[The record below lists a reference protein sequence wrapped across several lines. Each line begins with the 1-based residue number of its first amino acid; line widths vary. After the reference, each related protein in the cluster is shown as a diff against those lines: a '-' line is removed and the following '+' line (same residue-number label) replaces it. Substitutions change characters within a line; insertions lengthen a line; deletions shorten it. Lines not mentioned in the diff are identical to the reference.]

1 MIDKKT
7 MKNVKVFGISKAADD
22 PKNKEDNSKQM
33 AVDPFAQI
41 YGDKGLVKPPYDM
54 KVLMDIKESNPI
66 HSACISAKVDDIA
79 GVGFDFAPFEE
90 VKEAASQEQYE
101 MLKNFMRKCNPEMTS
116 SEILRAVWEDY
127 ETVGWGIIEVVRDNK
142 GESPVEL
149 YHIPGHTVRAHKDKI
164 RFAQIVNNKEIWFK
178 KFNYPDDYH
187 LADGRPLGA
196 DDPAGN
202 GTEKAGEVIVIRKFG
217 SRSSYYGI
225 PNYVSSIGS
234 IVGSQAAR
242 DYNIDFFTGKTIP
255 DSILFLEGVDEVD
268 SGTEN
273 ELKAFFSAETKGEH
287 HKLAVV
293 PVPDGA
299 KARLEKISPDVK
311 EGSFRLYKQD
321 SAMEICVAHRVPPY
335 RIGWAMTGSLGQTT
349 AKEMNE
355 MYKRSII
362 EPGQEIL
369 EHRLN
374 NQLFRVF
381 AEILGSLDWHFK
393 LNEIDTG
400 DREADLKYAK
410 DSYEG
415 GILKLNE
422 SRKVVGYEPVP
433 EGDKFFDGKTESSPP
448 EPIAKAA
455 DNEQENIIAINTF
468 REKHEEVEKSMQK
481 RVTDFFPNRENGS

>member
-1 MIDKKT
+1 MSDKKT
-7 MKNVKVFGISKAADD
+7 MKNVKVFSINKAADD
-22 PKNKEDNSKQM
+22 PKNKEDHSKQM
-33 AVDPFAQI
+33 TVDPFAQI

-54 KVLMDIKESNPI
+54 KVLLDIKESNPI

-90 VKEAASQEQYE
+90 KKEAKQEQYE
-101 MLKNFMRKCNPEMTS
+101 ALKQFMRHCNPEMTS
-116 SEILRAVWEDY
+116 SEIIRAVWEDY
-127 ETVGWGIIEVVRDNK
+127 ETVGWGIIEVIRNMK
-142 GESPVEL
+142 GEPSQL
-149 YHIPGHTVRAHKDKI
+149 YHIPAHTVRAHKDKV
-164 RFAQIVNNKEIWFK
+164 RFAQIVNNKERWFK
-178 KFNYPDDYH
+178 KFGYPDDFR
-187 LADGRPLGA
+187 LADGRELNA
-196 DDPAGN
+196 EDIAES

-234 IVGSQAAR
+234 IVGSQAVR
-242 DYNIDFFTGKTIP
+242 DYNINYFTGKTIP
-255 DSILFLEGVDEVD
+255 DALLFVEGVDEIDD
-268 SGTEN
+268 SVEK
-273 ELKAFFSAETKGEH
+273 ELKAFFSVEAKGEH

-293 PVPDGA
+293 PVPEGA

-321 SAMEICVAHRVPPY
+321 NAMEICVAHRVPPY

-381 AEILGSLDWHFK
+381 AEILGGLDWHFK
-393 LNEIDTG
+393 LNEIDTD
-400 DREADLKYAK
+400 DREADMLYAA
-410 DSYEG
+410 DGYEKR
-415 GILKLNE
+415 ILTRNE
-422 SRKVVGYEPVP
+422 SRKVVGYEPVADGDTFF
-433 EGDKFFDGKTESSPP
+433 EGGPSVSTI
-448 EPIAKAA
+448 EPITKAA
-455 DNEQENIIAINTF
+455 DNEQENIIAINAF
-468 REKHEEVEKSMQK
+468 REKHEEIEKAMQK
-481 RVTDFFPNRENGS
+481 KVADFFPNRENGS

>member
-1 MIDKKT
+1 MSDKKT
-7 MKNVKVFGISKAADD
+7 IKNVKVFSINKAADD

-41 YGDKGLVKPPYDM
+41 YGDKGLIKPPYDM
-54 KVLMDIKESNPI
+54 KVLLDIKESNPI

-90 VKEAASQEQYE
+90 VKEASQEQYKR
-101 MLKNFMRKCNPEMTS
+101 LKEFMRNCNPEMTS

-127 ETVGWGIIEVVRDNK
+127 ETVGWGVIEVVRDKK

-164 RFAQIVNNKEIWFK
+164 RFAQIVNNKERWFK
-178 KFNYPDDYH
+178 KFGYTDDYH

-196 DDPAGN
+196 EDIAEN

-234 IVGSQAAR
+234 IVGSQAVR
-242 DYNIDFFTGKTIP
+242 DYNINFFTGKTIP
-255 DSILFLEGVDEVD
+255 DSILFLEGVDEID

-273 ELKAFFSAETKGEH
+273 ELKVFFSAETKGEH

-293 PVPDGA
+293 PVPPGA

-381 AEILGSLDWHFK
+381 AEILGGLDWHFK
-393 LNEIDTG
+393 LNEIDTD
-400 DREADLKYAK
+400 DREADMQYAAGG
-410 DSYEG
+410 YEKR
-415 GILKLNE
+415 ILTRNE
-422 SRKVVGYEPVP
+422 SRKVVGYEPVADGDSFF
-433 EGDKFFDGKTESSPP
+433 EGGPVASQV
-448 EPIAKAA
+448 EPINKAA

-468 REKHEEVEKSMQK
+468 REKHEEVEKVMQK
-481 RVTDFFPNRENGS
+481 KVADFFPDREIGS

>member
-1 MIDKKT
+1 MSDKKT
-7 MKNVKVFGISKAADD
+7 IKNVKVFGINKAADD
-22 PKNKEDNSKQM
+22 PKNKEDHSKQM
-33 AVDPFAQI
+33 TVDPFAQI
-41 YGDKGLVKPPYDM
+41 YGDKGLVEPPYNM
-54 KVLMDIKESNPI
+54 SALLEIKESNPI

-90 VKEAASQEQYE
+90 VKEAASQEQYKK
-101 MLKNFMRKCNPEMTS
+101 LKEFMRNCNPEMTS
-116 SEILRAVWEDY
+116 SEIIRAVWDDY
-127 ETVGWGIIEVVRDNK
+127 ETVGWGIIEVVRNNK
-142 GESPVEL
+142 DEPSEL
-149 YHIPGHTVRAHKDKI
+149 YHIPAQTVRAHKDKV
-164 RFAQIVNNKEIWFK
+164 RFAQIVNNKERWFK
-178 KFNYPDDYH
+178 KFGYPDDYS
-187 LADGRPLGA
+187 LVDGRPLGEKDIA
-196 DDPAGN
+196 EN

-234 IVGSQAAR
+234 IVGSQAVR
-242 DYNIDFFTGKTIP
+242 DYNINFFTGKTIP
-255 DSILFLEGVDEVD
+255 DALLFIEGVDEID
-268 SGTEN
+268 QGTED
-273 ELKAFFSAETKGEH
+273 ELKAFFAAETKGEH

-293 PVPDGA
+293 PVPNGA

-381 AEILGSLDWHFK
+381 AEILGGLDWYFK
-393 LNEIDTG
+393 LNEIDTD
-400 DREADLKYAK
+400 DREADMQYAA
-410 DSYEG
+410 DGYEKR
-415 GILKLNE
+415 ILTRNE
-422 SRKVVGYEPVP
+422 SRKVVGYEPVADGDTFF
-433 EGDKFFDGKTESSPP
+433 EGGTAASQF
-448 EPIAKAA
+448 EPIAKSA

-468 REKHEEVEKSMQK
+468 REKHEEVEKVMQK
-481 RVTDFFPNRENGS
+481 KVADFFPDREIGS

>member
-1 MIDKKT
+1 MSDKKT
-7 MKNVKVFGISKAADD
+7 IKNVKVFGINKAADD
-22 PKNKEDNSKQM
+22 PKNKEDHSKQM
-33 AVDPFAQI
+33 TVDPFAQI

-54 KVLMDIKESNPI
+54 AVLLEIKESNPI

-90 VKEAASQEQYE
+90 VKEAASQEQYKK
-101 MLKNFMRKCNPEMTS
+101 LKEFMRNCNPEMTS
-116 SEILRAVWEDY
+116 SEIIRAVWDDY
-127 ETVGWGIIEVVRDNK
+127 ETVGWGIIEVVRNNK
-142 GESPVEL
+142 GEPSKL
-149 YHIPGHTVRAHKDKI
+149 YHIPGQTVRAHKDKV
-164 RFAQIVNNKEIWFK
+164 RFAQIVNNKERWFK
-178 KFNYPDDYH
+178 KFGYPDDYS
-187 LADGRPLGA
+187 LVDGRPLA
-196 DDPAGN
+196 AEDIAEN

-225 PNYVSSIGS
+225 PNYVSSVGS
-234 IVGSQAAR
+234 IVGSQAVR
-242 DYNIDFFTGKTIP
+242 DYNINFFTGKTIP
-255 DSILFLEGVDEVD
+255 DSILFLEGVDEID

-273 ELKAFFSAETKGEH
+273 ELKVFFSAETKGEH

-293 PVPDGA
+293 PVPPGA

-381 AEILGSLDWHFK
+381 AEILGGLDWHFK
-393 LNEIDTG
+393 LNEIDTD
-400 DREADLKYAK
+400 DREADMQYAAGG
-410 DSYEG
+410 YEKR
-415 GILKLNE
+415 ILTRNE
-422 SRKVVGYEPVP
+422 SRKVVGYEPVADGDTFF
-433 EGDKFFDGKTESSPP
+433 EGGTAASQF
-448 EPIAKAA
+448 EPIVKSA
-455 DNEQENIIAINTF
+455 DNEQENIIAINAF
-468 REKHEEVEKSMQK
+468 REKHEEIEKAMQK
-481 RVTDFFPNRENGS
+481 KVADFFQNRENGS

>member
-1 MIDKKT
+1 
-7 MKNVKVFGISKAADD
+7 VS
-22 PKNKEDNSKQM
+22 NKE
-33 AVDPFAQI
+33 
-41 YGDKGLVKPPYDM
+41 
-54 KVLMDIKESNPI
+54 
-66 HSACISAKVDDIA
+66 
-79 GVGFDFAPFEE
+79 
-90 VKEAASQEQYE
+90 
-101 MLKNFMRKCNPEMTS
+101 R
-116 SEILRAVWEDY
+116 
-127 ETVGWGIIEVVRDNK
+127 
-142 GESPVEL
+142 
-149 YHIPGHTVRAHKDKI
+149 
-164 RFAQIVNNKEIWFK
+164 WFK
-178 KFNYPDDYH
+178 KFDYPDDFR
-187 LADGRPLGA
+187 LVDGQPLGVEDIA
-196 DDPAGN
+196 EN

-234 IVGSQAAR
+234 IVGSQAVR
-242 DYNIDFFTGKTIP
+242 DYNINFFTGKTIP
-255 DSILFLEGVDEVD
+255 DSILFLEGVDEID
-268 SGTEN
+268 PGTEN
-273 ELKAFFSAETKGEH
+273 ELKEFFAAETKGEH

-381 AEILGSLDWHFK
+381 AEILGGLDWHFK
-393 LNEIDTG
+393 LNEIDTD
-400 DREADLKYAK
+400 DREADMLYAA
-410 DSYEG
+410 DGYEKR
-415 GILKLNE
+415 ILTRNE
-422 SRKVVGYEPVP
+422 SRKVVGYEPVADGDTFF
-433 EGDKFFDGKTESSPP
+433 EGGPSVSTI

-468 REKHEEVEKSMQK
+468 REKHEEIEKVMQK
-481 RVTDFFPNRENGS
+481 KVADFFPNREIGS

>member
-1 MIDKKT
+1 MSDKKII
-7 MKNVKVFGISKAADD
+7 KNVKVFSINKAADD
-22 PKNKEDNSKQM
+22 QKDKEDSSKQM
-33 AVDPFAQI
+33 TVDPFAQM

-54 KVLMDIKESNPI
+54 AVLLEIKESNPI

-90 VKEAASQEQYE
+90 VKEAASQEQYK
-101 MLKNFMRKCNPEMTS
+101 MLKEFMRNCNPEMTS
-116 SEILRAVWEDY
+116 AEVIRAVWDDY
-127 ETVGWGIIEVVRDNK
+127 ETVGWGIIEVVRNNK
-142 GESPVEL
+142 GEPSEL
-149 YHIPGHTVRAHKDKI
+149 YHIPGQTVRAHKDKV
-164 RFAQIVNNKEIWFK
+164 RFAQIVNNKERWFK
-178 KFNYPDDYH
+178 KFGYPDDYS
-187 LADGRPLGA
+187 LVDGRPLA
-196 DDPAGN
+196 AEDIAGN

-234 IVGSQAAR
+234 IVGSQAVR
-242 DYNIDFFTGKTIP
+242 DYNINFFTGKTIP
-255 DSILFLEGVDEVD
+255 DALLFLEGVDEID
-268 SGTEN
+268 QGTED

-293 PVPDGA
+293 PVPPGA
-299 KARLEKISPDVK
+299 KARLEKVSPDVK

-335 RIGWAMTGSLGQTT
+335 RIGWVMTGSLGQTT

-381 AEILGSLDWHFK
+381 AEILGGLDWHFK
-393 LNEIDTG
+393 LNEIDTD
-400 DREADLKYAK
+400 DREADMQYAA
-410 DSYEG
+410 DGYEKR
-415 GILKLNE
+415 ILTRNE
-422 SRKVVGYEPVP
+422 SRKVVGYEPVADGDTFF
-433 EGDKFFDGKTESSPP
+433 EGGTAASQF

-455 DNEQENIIAINTF
+455 DNGQENIIAINAF
-468 REKHEEVEKSMQK
+468 REKHEEIEKAMQK
-481 RVTDFFPNRENGS
+481 KVADFFPDREIGS

>member
-1 MIDKKT
+1 MSDKKT
-7 MKNVKVFGISKAADD
+7 IKNVKVFGINKAADD
-22 PKNKEDNSKQM
+22 PKNKEDHSKQM
-33 AVDPFAQI
+33 TVDPFAQI

-54 KVLMDIKESNPI
+54 AALLEIKESNPI

-90 VKEAASQEQYE
+90 VKEAASQEQYKK
-101 MLKNFMRKCNPEMTS
+101 LKEFMRNCNPEMTS
-116 SEILRAVWEDY
+116 SEIIRAVWDDY
-127 ETVGWGIIEVVRDNK
+127 ETVGWGIIEVVRNNK
-142 GESPVEL
+142 GEPSEL
-149 YHIPGHTVRAHKDKI
+149 YHIPAQTVRAHKDKV
-164 RFAQIVNNKEIWFK
+164 RFAQIVNNKERWFK
-178 KFNYPDDYH
+178 KFGYPDNYS
-187 LADGRPLGA
+187 LVDGRPLGEKDIA
-196 DDPAGN
+196 EN

-234 IVGSQAAR
+234 IVGSQAVR
-242 DYNIDFFTGKTIP
+242 DYNINFFTGKTIP
-255 DSILFLEGVDEVD
+255 DALLFIEGVDEID
-268 SGTEN
+268 QGTED
-273 ELKAFFSAETKGEH
+273 ELKAFFAAETKGEH

-293 PVPDGA
+293 PVPNGA

-381 AEILGSLDWHFK
+381 AEILGGLDWYFK
-393 LNEIDTG
+393 LNEIDTD
-400 DREADLKYAK
+400 DREADMQYAA
-410 DSYEG
+410 DGYEKR
-415 GILKLNE
+415 ILTRNE
-422 SRKVVGYEPVP
+422 SRKVVGYEPVADGDTFF
-433 EGDKFFDGKTESSPP
+433 EGGTAASQF
-448 EPIAKAA
+448 EPIAKSA

-468 REKHEEVEKSMQK
+468 REKHEEVEKVMQK
-481 RVTDFFPNRENGS
+481 KVADFFPDREIGS

>member
-1 MIDKKT
+1 MSDKKT
-7 MKNVKVFGISKAADD
+7 IKNVKVFGINKAADD
-22 PKNKEDNSKQM
+22 PKNKEDHSKQM
-33 AVDPFAQI
+33 TVDPFAQI

-54 KVLMDIKESNPI
+54 AALLEIKESNPI

-90 VKEAASQEQYE
+90 VKEAASQEQYKK
-101 MLKNFMRKCNPEMTS
+101 LKEFMRNCNPEMTS
-116 SEILRAVWEDY
+116 SEIIRAVWDDY
-127 ETVGWGIIEVVRDNK
+127 ETVGWGIIEVVRNNK
-142 GESPVEL
+142 GEPSEL
-149 YHIPGHTVRAHKDKI
+149 YHIPAQTVRAHKDKV
-164 RFAQIVNNKEIWFK
+164 RFAQIVNNKERWFK
-178 KFNYPDDYH
+178 KFGYPDNYS
-187 LADGRPLGA
+187 LVDGRPLGEKDIA
-196 DDPAGN
+196 EN

-234 IVGSQAAR
+234 IVGSQAVR
-242 DYNIDFFTGKTIP
+242 DYNINFFTGKTIP
-255 DSILFLEGVDEVD
+255 DALLFLEGVDEID
-268 SGTEN
+268 QGTED

-293 PVPDGA
+293 PVPPGA
-299 KARLEKISPDVK
+299 KARLEKVSPDVK

-381 AEILGSLDWHFK
+381 AEILGGLDWYFK
-393 LNEIDTG
+393 LNEIDTD
-400 DREADLKYAK
+400 DREADMQYAA
-410 DSYEG
+410 DGYEKR
-415 GILKLNE
+415 ILTRNE
-422 SRKVVGYEPVP
+422 SRKVVGYEPVADGDTFF
-433 EGDKFFDGKTESSPP
+433 EGGTAASQFEA
-448 EPIAKAA
+448 IAKSA
-455 DNEQENIIAINTF
+455 DDEQENIIAINTF
-468 REKHEEVEKSMQK
+468 REKHEEVEKVMQK
-481 RVTDFFPNRENGS
+481 KVADFFPDREIGS

>member
-1 MIDKKT
+1 MSDKKT
-7 MKNVKVFGISKAADD
+7 IKNVKVFGINKAADD
-22 PKNKEDNSKQM
+22 PKNKEDHSKQM
-33 AVDPFAQI
+33 TVDPFAQI

-54 KVLMDIKESNPI
+54 AALLEIKESNPI

-90 VKEAASQEQYE
+90 VKEAASQEQYKK
-101 MLKNFMRKCNPEMTS
+101 LKEFMRNCNPEMTS
-116 SEILRAVWEDY
+116 SEIIRAVWDDY
-127 ETVGWGIIEVVRDNK
+127 ETVGWGIIEVVRNNK
-142 GESPVEL
+142 GEPSEL
-149 YHIPGHTVRAHKDKI
+149 YHIPAQTVRAHKDKV
-164 RFAQIVNNKEIWFK
+164 RFAQIVNNKERWFK
-178 KFNYPDDYH
+178 KFGYPDNYS
-187 LADGRPLGA
+187 LVDGRPLGEKDIA
-196 DDPAGN
+196 EN

-234 IVGSQAAR
+234 IVGSQAVR
-242 DYNIDFFTGKTIP
+242 DYNINFFTGKTIP
-255 DSILFLEGVDEVD
+255 DALLFLEGVDEID
-268 SGTEN
+268 QGTED

-293 PVPDGA
+293 PVPSGA
-299 KARLEKISPDVK
+299 KARLEKVSPDVK

-381 AEILGSLDWHFK
+381 AEILGGLDWYFK
-393 LNEIDTG
+393 LNEIDTA
-400 DREADLKYAK
+400 DREADMQYAA
-410 DSYEG
+410 DGYEKR
-415 GILKLNE
+415 ILTRNE
-422 SRKVVGYEPVP
+422 SRKVVGYEPVAD
-433 EGDKFFDGKTESSPP
+433 GDTFFESGTAASQF
-448 EPIAKAA
+448 EPIAKSA
-455 DNEQENIIAINTF
+455 DDEQENIIAINTF
-468 REKHEEVEKSMQK
+468 REKHEEVEKVMQK
-481 RVTDFFPNRENGS
+481 KVADFFPNREIGS

>member
-1 MIDKKT
+1 MSDKKT
-7 MKNVKVFGISKAADD
+7 IKNVKVFGINKAADD

-33 AVDPFAQI
+33 TVDPFAQI
-41 YGDKGLVKPPYDM
+41 YGNKGLVKPPYDM
-54 KVLMDIKESNPI
+54 AVLLEIKESNPI

-90 VKEAASQEQYE
+90 VKEAASQEQYKK
-101 MLKNFMRKCNPEMTS
+101 LKEFMRNCNPEMTS
-116 SEILRAVWEDY
+116 SEIIRAVWDDY
-127 ETVGWGIIEVVRDNK
+127 ETVGWGIIEVVRNNK
-142 GESPVEL
+142 GEPSKL
-149 YHIPGHTVRAHKDKI
+149 YHIPAHTVRAHKDKV
-164 RFAQIVNNKEIWFK
+164 RFAQIVSNKERWFK
-178 KFNYPDDYH
+178 KFGYPDDYR
-187 LADGRPLGA
+187 LVDGKPLGA
-196 DDPAGN
+196 EDIAED

-234 IVGSQAAR
+234 IVGSQAVR
-242 DYNIDFFTGKTIP
+242 DYNINFFTGKTIP
-255 DSILFLEGVDEVD
+255 DALLFLEGVDEID
-268 SGTEN
+268 EGTEN
-273 ELKAFFSAETKGEH
+273 ELKEFFAAETKGEH

-293 PVPDGA
+293 PVPPGA
-299 KARLEKISPDVK
+299 KARLEKVSPDVK

-381 AEILGSLDWHFK
+381 AEILGGLDWHFK
-393 LNEIDTG
+393 LNEIDTD
-400 DREADLKYAK
+400 DREADMQYAA
-410 DSYEG
+410 DGYEKR
-415 GILKLNE
+415 ILTRNE
-422 SRKVVGYEPVP
+422 SRKVVGYEPVADGDTFF
-433 EGDKFFDGKTESSPP
+433 EGGTATSQV

-455 DNEQENIIAINTF
+455 DNEQDNLIAINAF
-468 REKHEEVEKSMQK
+468 REKHEEVEKAMQK
-481 RVTDFFPNRENGS
+481 KVADFFPSRENGF

>member
-1 MIDKKT
+1 MSDKKT
-7 MKNVKVFGISKAADD
+7 IKNVKVFGINKAADD
-22 PKNKEDNSKQM
+22 PKNKEDHSKQM
-33 AVDPFAQI
+33 TVDPFAQI

-54 KVLMDIKESNPI
+54 AALLEIKESNPI

-90 VKEAASQEQYE
+90 VKEAASQEQYKK
-101 MLKNFMRKCNPEMTS
+101 LKEFMRNCNPEMTS
-116 SEILRAVWEDY
+116 SEIIRAVWDDY
-127 ETVGWGIIEVVRDNK
+127 ETVGWGIIEVVRNNK
-142 GESPVEL
+142 GEPSEL
-149 YHIPGHTVRAHKDKI
+149 YHIPAQTVRAHKDKV
-164 RFAQIVNNKEIWFK
+164 RFAQIVNNKERWFK
-178 KFNYPDDYH
+178 KFGYPDNYS
-187 LADGRPLGA
+187 LVDGRPLGEKDIA
-196 DDPAGN
+196 EN

-234 IVGSQAAR
+234 IVGSQAVR
-242 DYNIDFFTGKTIP
+242 DYNINFFTGKTIP
-255 DSILFLEGVDEVD
+255 DALLFLEGVDEID
-268 SGTEN
+268 QGTEE

-293 PVPDGA
+293 PVPPGA
-299 KARLEKISPDVK
+299 KARLEKVSPDVK

-381 AEILGSLDWHFK
+381 AEILGGLDWYFK
-393 LNEIDTG
+393 LNEIDTD
-400 DREADLKYAK
+400 DREADMQYAA
-410 DSYEG
+410 DGYEKR
-415 GILKLNE
+415 ILTRNE
-422 SRKVVGYEPVP
+422 SRKVVGYEPVADGDTFF
-433 EGDKFFDGKTESSPP
+433 EGGTAASQFEA
-448 EPIAKAA
+448 IAKSA
-455 DNEQENIIAINTF
+455 DDEQENIIAINTF
-468 REKHEEVEKSMQK
+468 REKHEEVEKVMQK
-481 RVTDFFPNRENGS
+481 KVADFFPDREIGS